1 MRFVTSS
8 VKPTICYTYS
18 LLQTEG
24 EGNGKKLSKKKAA
37 EKMMEELK
45 KLPPLAT
52 DEEPDPRVQ
61 SKKLRKPP
69 VVRKYYFLFLN
80 KNKNSFGILCK
91 LLLQQIHI

>member
-1 MRFVTSS
+1 
-8 VKPTICYTYS
+8 
-18 LLQTEG
+18 
-24 EGNGKKLSKKKAA
+24 
-37 EKMMEELK
+37 MMEELK

-80 KNKNSFGILCK
+80 KKS
-91 LLLQQIHI
+91 